1 LLELAKQ
8 SSIKNQLTTFK
19 PLENH
24 DINSITS
31 MMHDF
36 YAIDNY
42 PIDIDVTKKLFEEFI
57 KNKNLGKAFLICH
70 SDEGRISEI
79 VGYAIITYIFSFEY
93 KGKMA
98 FFEELFI
105 NENFRGKGIGQKAIE
120 FVTEFVKNKNIKMMY
135 LEVENHNLN
144 AQKLYLAN
152 DFVIHNRKI
161 MKLKLD

>member
-1 LLELAKQ
+1 LQ
-8 SSIKNQLTTFK
+8 
-19 PLENH
+19 NH
-24 DINSITS
+24 DIEIISQ
-31 MMHDF
+31 MMQNF

-42 PIDIDVTKKLFEEFI
+42 PIDINLTKKLFSEFI
-57 KNKNLGKAFLICH
+57 ADKNLGNSWLIYN
-70 SDEGRISEI
+70 ENEI

-105 NENFRGKGIGQKAIE
+105 EETARGKGIGQKAIE
-120 FVTEFVKNKNIKMMY
+120 FVKDFAKSQNVKMMY
-135 LEVENHNLN
+135 LEVENHNQK

-161 MKLKLD
+161 MKLKV

>member
-1 LLELAKQ
+1 
-8 SSIKNQLTTFK
+8 
-19 PLENH
+19 
-24 DINSITS
+24 
-31 MMHDF
+31 MMQNF

-42 PIDIDVTKKLFEEFI
+42 PIDIELTKKLFSEFI
-57 KNKNLGKAFLICH
+57 GDENLGNSWLIYN
-70 SDEGRISEI
+70 ENEI

-105 NENFRGKGIGQKAIE
+105 AENTRGKGIGQKAIE
-120 FVTEFVKNKNIKMMY
+120 FVKEFAKSQNVKMMY
-135 LEVENHNLN
+135 LEVENHNEK

-161 MKLKLD
+161 MKYKF

>member
-1 LLELAKQ
+1 L
-8 SSIKNQLTTFK
+8 ITFK
-19 PLENH
+19 KLQIQ
-24 DINSITS
+24 DIETITL
-31 MMHDF
+31 MMQNF

-42 PIDIDVTKKLFEEFI
+42 PIDIGLTKKLFSEFI
-57 KNKNLGKAFLICH
+57 ADKNLGKCWLICN
-70 SDEGRISEI
+70 DDEI

-105 NENFRGKGIGQKAIE
+105 AETARGKGIGKKAIE
-120 FVTEFVKNKNIKMMY
+120 FVKEFAKSQNVKMMY
-135 LEVENHNLN
+135 LEVENHNQK

-161 MKLKLD
+161 MKYKF

>member
-1 LLELAKQ
+1 M
-8 SSIKNQLTTFK
+8 IKFQNLTISNIET
-19 PLENH
+19 
-24 DINSITS
+24 ITK

-42 PIDIDVTKKLFEEFI
+42 PIDIEVTKKLFSEFI
-57 KNKNLGKAFLICH
+57 TNKNLGKSWLIYND
-70 SDEGRISEI
+70 DEV

-98 FFEELFI
+98 FFEELFVTK
-105 NENFRGKGIGQKAIE
+105 NARGKGIGQKTIE
-120 FVTEFVKNKNIKMMY
+120 FVTAFAKNENVKMMY
-135 LEVENHNLN
+135 LEVENHNEK

-161 MKLKLD
+161 MKYKF